1 MNTRQ
6 IPPTFA
12 AYRGAHAAVLL
23 ALGMACTPALASSGV
38 TPPCDEGAR
47 AAQGLDVPARELSI
61 RTVDLGPTS
70 SVTADGQS
78 LDQPV
83 ASRSWAPPS
92 LTLSPRADST
102 AKNIFDE
109 PQFSPQS
116 QLDSPPAGEGKSAP
130 VADAITP
137 LPGGDKIGQQDRADS
152 RMRSE
157 GLNGVSTRSPGV
169 ATDDLLR
176 FKRRMYRTD
185 I

>member
-38 TPPCDEGAR
+38 TPCDEGAK

-92 LTLSPRADST
+92 LTLPPRADST